1 MIKSKKGKVILK
13 GKATELCAELSM
25 ICRNLKK
32 VFAEELPEHIA
43 KELVMS
49 AAEIGLKSEEELH
62 NAVQDIIK
70 RLFNE
75 EGENNEESK

>member
-1 MIKSKKGKVILK
+1 MIKVKKDKVK
-13 GKATELCAELSM
+13 FEGKAIDLCAELSM
-25 ICRNLKK
+25 ICRNLKE
-32 VFAEELPEHIA
+32 VFAENLPEHIA

-62 NAVQDIIK
+62 DAVQDIIK
-70 RLFNE
+70 RLNE

>member
-1 MIKSKKGKVILK
+1 MIKVKKDKVK
-13 GKATELCAELSM
+13 FEGKATDLCAELSM
-25 ICRNLKK
+25 LCRNLKEA
-32 VFAEELPEHIA
+32 FAVNLPEHIA

-49 AAEIGLKSEEELH
+49 AAELGLKSDEELN
-62 NAVQDIIK
+62 NAAQDIIK